1 MVQRVWLFSKRFFA
15 GSLVGLLCAVPAIA
29 QRSSPGQQFIR
40 FSVKP
45 LCRTKSTIPEVLQ
58 IARVCAYGGTVTSSG
73 EQFTQGSLGNKVLT
87 PIVDIKTEARSAS
100 ELYFND
106 RVVVRTLA
114 GSLTFKEG
122 LRLERLR
129 HRPDLKIITRRQS
142 VGVVVATKSLLLP
155 GAYDVQVKRFAQE
168 QTVFNETIFGLTEGT
183 ILAMIPPDAV
193 LTEIQTSQS
202 KIEVGAAL
210 SVPSNRVGLN
220 DEILEKRPIQVAS
233 LPPLLPSLAQAQSQL
248 LASTRSSAVI
258 VRHNPAQNTTQV
270 FALTEGVRVS
280 GSQGGG
286 TVELR
291 GGETVAVANGV
302 VGPIQ
307 TFNLARFY
315 QTTGLAN
322 GLGPGQ
328 EDAIALEPVEI
339 QKTIRLILGETLA
352 AVEDQ
357 RGIFG
362 RGSGTPIDQPRPPV
376 VSPPSEAPVLEGAPP
391 TYPNYNVPSTT
402 ITPPNRYGN

>member
-29 QRSSPGQQFIR
+29 RKSPGQGHITDR
-40 FSVKP
+40 ANP
-45 LCRTKSTIPEVLQ
+45 LCKTRSGTPEEFNTVK
-58 IARVCAYGGTVTSSG
+58 VCAFGGTVRVSSRSI
-73 EQFTQGSLGNKVLT
+73 TRSSLGIPLT
-87 PIVDIKTEARSAS
+87 PTVNIETGAQSAS

-106 RVVVRTLA
+106 RVVARTSST
-114 GSLTFKEG
+114 GNFTFKKG
-122 LRLERLR
+122 LSKVKLRGIPHLEV
-129 HRPDLKIITRRQS
+129 TTQWQN
-142 VGVVVATKSLLLP
+142 VGVVVAAKSLLLP
-155 GAYDVQVKRFAQE
+155 GVYDAQVKRFAQA
-168 QTVFNETIFGLTEGT
+168 QTVFNETIFELTEGT

-193 LTEIQTSQS
+193 LTEVQTPQS
-202 KIEVGAAL
+202 KIKVGAAL
-210 SVPSNRVGLN
+210 SATPNRVGLR
-220 DEILEKRPIQVAS
+220 DEILEKRPIQVAA
-233 LPPLLPSLAQAQSQL
+233 LPPLLPSLAQAQNQL

-270 FALTEGVRVS
+270 FALTEGVRVT
-280 GSQGGG
+280 GSQGGRA
-286 TVELR
+286 VELR

-339 QKTIRLILGETLA
+339 QRTIRLVRGETLG

-357 RGIFG
+357 ETRL
-362 RGSGTPIDQPRPPV
+362 REGSGTDGSPVRPINT
-376 VSPPSEAPVLEGAPP
+376 P
-391 TYPNYNVPSTT
+391 T
-402 ITPPNRYGN
+402 RRG